1 MAMPTT
7 RISKATH
14 KLLQRLSEEEGT
26 SMQSIIENAL
36 EEYRRNKFIEKSNEA
51 YMELRQREEDWA
63 QEKEERETWD
73 KTLQDGF
80 EKDARE

>member
-1 MAMPTT
+1 MPTT

-80 EKDARE
+80 EKDAHE

>member
-1 MAMPTT
+1 MPTT
-7 RISKATH
+7 RISEATH

-36 EEYRRNKFIEKSNEA
+36 EKYRRNKFLEKSNEA
-51 YMELRQREEDWA
+51 YMELRQREEDWS
-63 QEKEERETWD
+63 QEQEEREIWD

-80 EKDARE
+80 EKDTRE

>member
-1 MAMPTT
+1 MPTT